1 MIINKIP
8 WYVKESAQ
16 YAQREGHVVAGVE
29 HGLLCQSNVMFQK
42 NLFWY
47 VTYTKES
54 MAAESPGLFNR
65 CKIDN
70 SFNYGS
76 VVVICMV
83 EIEGAKLEKKV

>member
-1 MIINKIP
+1 
-8 WYVKESAQ
+8 
-16 YAQREGHVVAGVE
+16 
-29 HGLLCQSNVMFQK
+29 MFQK
-42 NLFWY
+42 NLLLY

-54 MAAESPGLFNR
+54 MAAESPGLFSR